1 MRSGYDPAISR
12 NSEHTIKQK
21 FRFTTALYTLDQEI
35 GIFFRGNDSITTSH
49 RGSKDLRAYWTWNAV
64 EERKSQVTE
73 VRE

>member
-1 MRSGYDPAISR
+1 MIQQFKETVNTPSNR
-12 NSEHTIKQK
+12 NSGLQQPY
-21 FRFTTALYTLDQEI
+21 LYTLDQEI
-35 GIFFRGNDSITTSH
+35 GITTSH